1 MYHLAQIASMGLES
15 GRSRTPIRD
24 DGRFVSALSRGRLR
38 DWQRVALGELALMP
52 IGIDGL
58 LFAGAVECGD
68 LIGAQIPA
76 FGGEILAELLFVA
89 GSDDDRGISNRTR

>member
-1 MYHLAQIASMGLES
+1 M
-15 GRSRTPIRD
+15 
-24 DGRFVSALSRGRLR
+24 
-38 DWQRVALGELALMP
+38 MP

-89 GSDDDRGISNRTR
+89 GSDDDRRNGGALQEPVQGDLRDGFACLFRDGVEGVDNLVEIFVGDLRTLF